1 MTPRSHL
8 LCCAPALIA
17 CAMFWVTGTALAQ
30 QAPAPAPT
38 GNAITQAGLQS
49 GVKACA
55 GRLEQVSAFLG
66 FSSRAGAVLMTPPAE
81 PDRSLVPLVMEL
93 PTEFGS
99 AYASAS
105 FAPNQANG
113 CGATYDAVMYW
124 PQKCAAV
131 AAKQFNGLKP
141 LGQLKK
147 DVSVLD
153 GGASTKV
160 FLMPAGTGCVSIK
173 KEILL

>member
-1 MTPRSHL
+1 MTPRSHSS
-8 LCCAPALIA
+8 CSTPALIA
-17 CAMFWVTGTALAQ
+17 CAMLCFTGTALAQ
-30 QAPAPAPT
+30 QTPAAA

-66 FSSRAGAVLMTPPAE
+66 FSPRAGAVLMTPPAE

-124 PQKCAAV
+124 PQKCAVV

-153 GGASTKV
+153 GGVSTKV
-160 FLMPAGTGCVSIK
+160 FLMPAGAGCVSIK
-173 KEILL
+173 KEVLL